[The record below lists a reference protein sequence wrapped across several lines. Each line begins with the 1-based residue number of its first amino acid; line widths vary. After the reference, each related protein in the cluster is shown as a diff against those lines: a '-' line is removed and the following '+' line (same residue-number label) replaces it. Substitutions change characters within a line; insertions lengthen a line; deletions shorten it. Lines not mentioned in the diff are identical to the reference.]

1 MTSKDRSDPVDS
13 KKNDQLAFF
22 LMPGNALRS
31 LSDELAISIGEQAKE
46 GILFRYGVRCGEGM
60 VQRLGFTCPDMI
72 AIAEMLPGMWSSVGL
87 GRMQLKEISEQGMLV
102 VLKESIE
109 ARTNAQGNQGCH
121 FTRGYLSGMSSSLAA
136 QKVVCIE
143 EDCPPGDEFCGRLI
157 LQQDDPS
164 APAAEEPSPAVPPT
178 VSSPAF
184 HLAGGSSYLLKD
196 DAPDGCYSVF
206 LQLVTGGHQGLCITR
221 DYPDR
226 VRQRYNLVKTPILW
240 LSNSDSPF
248 SIEPVQLGKLYHK
261 IEDFL
266 KRGEKP
272 VVMLSGLEYIIT
284 QNNYTSA
291 LKFLQL
297 IKDQVAIHD
306 GILLIPLSPSTLNE
320 RDLKMIERELET
332 IAP

>member
-1 MTSKDRSDPVDS
+1 MNFTHYTYGNKETS
-13 KKNDQLAFF
+13 
-22 LMPGNALRS
+22 
-31 LSDELAISIGEQAKE
+31 
-46 GILFRYGVRCGEGM
+46 
-60 VQRLGFTCPDMI
+60 RLGRRTIYPWC
-72 AIAEMLPGMWSSVGL
+72 MLECQD
-87 GRMQLKEISEQGMLV
+87 GRILV
-102 VLKESIE
+102 ICV
-109 ARTNAQGNQGCH
+109 
-121 FTRGYLSGMSSSLAA
+121 
-136 QKVVCIE
+136 E

-164 APAAEEPSPAVPPT
+164 APAAEEVGEVAPVVVKAPT
-178 VSSPAF
+178 KP
-184 HLAGGSSYLLKD
+184 LAGGTSYLLKD
-196 DAPDGCYSVF
+196 DTPDLCYSVF

-226 VRQRYNLVKTPILW
+226 VRKRYNLVKTPILW
-240 LSNSDSPF
+240 LSNSDSAF

-297 IKDQVAIHD
+297 IKDQVSIHD
-306 GILLIPLSPSTLNE
+306 GILLVPLSPSTLPE
-320 RDLKMIERELET
+320 RDLKMIERELEA
-332 IAP
+332 ISQ